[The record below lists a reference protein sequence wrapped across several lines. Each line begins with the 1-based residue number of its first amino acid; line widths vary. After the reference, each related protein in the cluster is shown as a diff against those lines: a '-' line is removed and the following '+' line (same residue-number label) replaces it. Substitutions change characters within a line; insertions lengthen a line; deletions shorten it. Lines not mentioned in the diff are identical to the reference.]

1 MVSKI
6 KSLRLI
12 NFKGVSDK
20 EYEINGQNIE
30 IKGQNGAGKTTIA
43 TAFYWVFADRD
54 YDLHSN
60 PSIRKIGE
68 EESDPRVEIIL
79 DIDGKEISVAKIQ
92 KRTVRKSR
100 TGGADSVSLKNIYEV
115 NSVEYGERDFK
126 VKLMEYG
133 FDIDLFLPLSHP
145 EVFTSKK
152 ADEMRK
158 VLFSMVGNYSDLEI
172 ASMTKGCD
180 LVSEMLKTYSM
191 EEIKAK
197 QNSTIKKIRE
207 VYGKSGELLVAKIK
221 GLESAKVDI
230 DVAELELAKKAV
242 MDELN
247 INLDKQTDM
256 SKQLSGFQE
265 LSNAIFELKFAQGD
279 LKAKAHE
286 TTMTM
291 SKQFDVKVSQARA
304 KCDDIVD
311 KIMETDLMIKRTEKN
326 LVNAKDDIETC
337 RMDWKRVHET
347 KFDESALICPTCGQ
361 DLPEDKKVA
370 LVKDF
375 GEKKQKQLDN
385 ITVKGNSL
393 KCSIERIE
401 RELSTLAEMKD
412 SLKQDKFEAE
422 KELAEAKAAYVDSL
436 RTKDASESDE
446 WKDLQ
451 KQIDE
456 KEKVLKDF
464 SSIQDI
470 QVNLKHEE
478 SELRLKLNEIMAEI
492 AKSQNNVHIDER
504 ISKLRADQ
512 IKYEQDIADAE
523 NILDQL
529 NLLGKKKNEIL
540 SDEIN
545 KNFKLV
551 KYKLF
556 DYQKNGE
563 YKEVCVP
570 TFKGKDMNVSTNTG
584 LEIMMKLDIING
596 LQRFYGI
603 SYPVFVD
610 GAECLDTN
618 SKKSIQMDCQMVYLT
633 VSDDEEL
640 KIVEV

>member
-6 KSLRLI
+6 KSLHLI

-20 EYEINGQNIE
+20 EYEINGQNVE

-100 TGGADSVSLKNIYEV
+100 TGGSDSVSLKNIYEV

-158 VLFSMVGNYSDLEI
+158 VLFSMAGNYSDLEI
-172 ASMTKGCD
+172 ANMTKGCD

-191 EEIKAK
+191 EEIKAM
-197 QNSTIKKIRE
+197 QNSIIKKIRE
-207 VYGKSGELLVAKIK
+207 VYGKSGELLVAKIQ

-242 MDELN
+242 MAELN

-265 LSNAIFELKFAQGD
+265 LSDGILELKFAQGD
-279 LKAKAHE
+279 LKTKAHE
-286 TTMTM
+286 LTMEM
-291 SKQFDVKVSQARA
+291 SKQFEAKVSQARA
-304 KCDDIVD
+304 KCNDIVD

-326 LVNAKDDIETC
+326 LVNAKDDIEIC

-347 KFDESALICPTCGQ
+347 KFDESTLICPTCGQ

-370 LVKDF
+370 LVSEF
-375 GEKKQKQLDN
+375 SEKKQKQLDN
-385 ITVKGNSL
+385 ITIKGNSL
-393 KCSIERIE
+393 KRSIERME
-401 RELSTLAEMKD
+401 RELSTLTEMKD

-422 KELAEAKAAYVDSL
+422 KELAEIKAAYVDSL
-436 RTKDASESDE
+436 RTKDVSESDE

-492 AKSQNNVHIDER
+492 AKAQNNVHIDER
-504 ISKLRADQ
+504 ILKLRADQ

-551 KYKLF
+551 KFKLF

-596 LQRFYGI
+596 LQNFYGMRF
-603 SYPVFVD
+603 PVFID
-610 GAECLDTN
+610 GAECLDSE
-618 SKKSIQMDCQMVYLT
+618 SKKKIDMDCQLVYLT
-633 VSDDEEL
+633 VSDCKL
-640 KIVEV
+640 SMEV